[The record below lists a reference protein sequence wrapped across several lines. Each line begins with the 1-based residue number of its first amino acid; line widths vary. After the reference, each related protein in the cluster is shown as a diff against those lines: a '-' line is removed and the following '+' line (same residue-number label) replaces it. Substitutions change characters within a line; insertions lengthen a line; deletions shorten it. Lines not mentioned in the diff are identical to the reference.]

1 MKKTLKTVLLLMLV
15 CIGYATN
22 AHAQRNG
29 RRPPPGVGLL
39 DEQGMDGTRS
49 YGQVMN

>member
-15 CIGYATN
+15 CIGFATN

-29 RRPPPGVGLL
+29 GRLEWDCCMR
-39 DEQGMDGTRS
+39 TAWT
-49 YGQVMN
+49 

>member
-15 CIGYATN
+15 CIGFATN

-29 RRPPPGVGLL
+29 AAS
-39 DEQGMDGTRS
+39 RS
-49 YGQVMN
+49 AWDCCMRTAWT